1 MGILEDG
8 VEILKT
14 AKEAIT
20 TAKEITEDTK
30 EIVGNT
36 KAIFGKSNINSNIEA
51 EETEYEEVE
60 AEELQQ
66 GNIVEIQDM
75 DYLESTLK
83 NYSTTLETLSKET
96 DNKVVL
102 VNSLKAQLEVIS
114 VAKNPSLCKSAF
126 DLMIQSLSDAAEEVD
141 DDKELRNIQKRAAL
155 MTNNM
160 IFFFD
165 AYIHYQE
172 DKKSK
177 EGQELLG
184 KACDTLATT
193 TNDIIKDIAK
203 NPTIISNVGS
213 LAFVSGKNLFKNI
226 ISEGWLK
233 KIIDFIFKAKK
244 MEELYSNYYDFL
256 LTAIEKLERHKRLF
270 GRSVVL
276 AEMIH
281 NKKKQIAEYCNPI
294 PVEPDDYVSSILW
307 PTLSI
312 LGIIIILFIILG
324 IIKLINLTPANL
336 DNAVKNLWTAIKYS
350 AIADGVALV
359 VTSIINIIRKI
370 SYNASVKECFRNR
383 ELMENKFAKIADLLY
398 S

>member
-1 MGILEDG
+1 MGIIENG
-8 VEILKT
+8 IEILKT
-14 AKEAIT
+14 VKEAINT
-20 TAKEITEDTK
+20 SKEITEDTK

-36 KAIFGKSNINSNIEA
+36 KAVFGKSNINSNIEA
-51 EETEYEEVE
+51 EE
-60 AEELQQ
+60 LPQ
-66 GNIVEIQDM
+66 GNVVEIQDI
-75 DYLESTLK
+75 DNLESTLK
-83 NYSTTLETLSKET
+83 QYSSTMAALSKET
-96 DNKVVL
+96 NNKIVL

-126 DLMIQSLSDAAEEVD
+126 DLMIQSLSDAAGEID

-177 EGQELLG
+177 EGQELLS

-193 TNDIIKDIAK
+193 TNDIIKEIAS
-203 NPTIISNVGS
+203 NPIIISNVGF
-213 LAFVSGKNLFKNI
+213 LVFVSGKNLFKNI

-233 KIIDFIFKAKK
+233 RILDFIFKVNRL
-244 MEELYSNYYDFL
+244 EELYSNYYDFL
-256 LTAIEKLERHKRLF
+256 LTSIEKLERHKRLF

-281 NKKKQIAEYCNPI
+281 NKKRQLAEYYNPI
-294 PVEPDDYVSSILW
+294 PVEPDNYLSVILW

-312 LGIIIILFIILG
+312 LVIIIILFIILG
-324 IIKLINLTPANL
+324 ILKLINLTPANL
-336 DNAVKNLWTAIKYS
+336 DNAVNKLWTAIKYS

-359 VTSIINIIRKI
+359 VTSIITIIRKI
-370 SYNASVKECFRNR
+370 AYNASVKKCLRNR
-383 ELMENKFAKIADLLY
+383 DLMENEIAKLADFFLF